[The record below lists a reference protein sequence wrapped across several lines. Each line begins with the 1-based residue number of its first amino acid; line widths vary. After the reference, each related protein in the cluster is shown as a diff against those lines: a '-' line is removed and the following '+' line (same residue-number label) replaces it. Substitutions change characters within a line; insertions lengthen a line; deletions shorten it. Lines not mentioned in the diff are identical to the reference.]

1 MVCVVGNRDGNLRT
15 YCHVS
20 PISFGC
26 FFVEASPTCF
36 CIFVKCFFCNFL
48 LEVDL
53 KMFLYLGAS
62 FSLWTGGIAS
72 AVDGVAV
79 LVCVAMNGFH
89 SKVSYQWY
97 SKAGVLNMAIHPVIY
112 LCGVPR

>member
-1 MVCVVGNRDGNLRT
+1 MLLQRKVIT
-15 YCHVS
+15 
-20 PISFGC
+20 
-26 FFVEASPTCF
+26 
-36 CIFVKCFFCNFL
+36 L
-48 LEVDL
+48 LEWTLL

-112 LCGVPR
+112 VESPGDYRCVVTGKNIEEKQELTVSGT

>member
-1 MVCVVGNRDGNLRT
+1 MLLQRKVIYT
-15 YCHVS
+15 
-20 PISFGC
+20 
-26 FFVEASPTCF
+26 
-36 CIFVKCFFCNFL
+36 L
-48 LEVDL
+48 LEWTLL

-112 LCGVPR
+112 VESPCR